1 MRINKYSF
9 PGLKFLES
17 PELDKSFFNC
27 DICAEQFEAVGRKEA
42 VLTLTAD
49 DELYFVSEKTID
61 VLDKIKAIFFNDL
74 NVFDRVLTSFQ
85 CNFEKT
91 YVLTSAGKQILHIYA
106 RKIKDSLIVDYTK
119 ITNKIQF
126 ILSFK
131 IDKERLTF
139 SDNYEHAEYCK
150 DGFILK
156 SKLGCNHIMS
166 FSEKDAEYQIAIDA
180 LTMLIFIN
188 FVDVET
194 KVIGSS
200 GKSLYIENEK
210 VKNETNFNIKV
221 LDKTWYTTVINS
233 EGFPVKGHLRLQ
245 PVGEGRK
252 DRKLIYIEP
261 FEKNGYKREA
271 GILKSK
277 GLV

>member
-1 MRINKYSF
+1 MRINKSSF

-17 PELDKSFFNC
+17 PELDKRFFKCDFCFESFNELQVKPFIKNIFFIPDSTAPFLFNMS
-27 DICAEQFEAVGRKEA
+27 
-42 VLTLTAD
+42 
-49 DELYFVSEKTID
+49 DELSKIFNVNLFKKGFSDSYTI
-61 VLDKIKAIFFNDL
+61 
-74 NVFDRVLTSFQ
+74 LTPHK
-85 CNFEKT
+85 N
-91 YVLTSAGKQILHIYA
+91 ILHIELEQ
-106 RKIKDSLIVDYTK
+106 ID
-119 ITNKIQF
+119 NF
-126 ILSFK
+126 IRVRFFEFEPKSDELSF
-131 IDKERLTF
+131 ITF
-139 SDNYEHAEYCK
+139 
-150 DGFILK
+150 
-156 SKLGCNHIMS
+156 
-166 FSEKDAEYQIAIDA
+166 DA
-180 LTMLIFIN
+180 LQPDETTPDGAIKTIIDYSQQYIISHNTGLSINGFQHVTISDSALDKFINRSLLRSITFIMFLN

-194 KVIGSS
+194 KIIGSS

-210 VKNETNFNIKV
+210 VKNDTNFNIKV